1 LKTDDL
7 INALAEDAP
16 VRLRV
21 DRIFAPAVAVGTL
34 IAAAIFFA
42 GIGTRPDIDSAMA
55 TMRFLF
61 KFVVTLSLAIA
72 ALGLVL
78 RIGRPGVPWGGWGWA
93 LAIAPVL
100 LAVAVVI
107 EMMAVPETTWAT
119 RWIGTNARFCL
130 SLIPLMAIGP
140 LACLLFVLRQG
151 APARPG
157 LAGAVAGLAASGIAA
172 TLYASHCPDD
182 SPFFVAT
189 WYPLATGI
197 VVLIGYLAGSR
208 LLRW

>member
-7 INALAEDAP
+7 INALAQDAP
-16 VRLRV
+16 VRWRF
-21 DRIFAPAVAVGTL
+21 DRAFASATVTGVL
-34 IAAAIFFA
+34 IALVVFCG
-42 GIGTRPDIDSAMA
+42 GIGMRPDITSAIE
-55 TMRFLF
+55 TVRFLF
-61 KFVVTLSLAIA
+61 KFVVTISLAVA
-72 ALGLVL
+72 ALGLIM
-78 RIGRPGVPWGGWGWA
+78 RIGRPGLSSGKWGWA
-93 LAIAPVL
+93 LGIAPAL
-100 LAVAVVI
+100 LVSAVI
-107 EMMAVPETTWAT
+107 LEMTAVPQSAWEA
-119 RWIGTNARFCL
+119 RWIGTNALFCMT
-130 SLIPLMAIGP
+130 LIPLMALGP

-157 LAGAVAGLAASGIAA
+157 FAGAVAGLAASGIAA